1 MKATRIIIQAVLI
14 AAVIGLSYMVY
25 ETIMDPVR
33 FDREKTTRREAVI
46 TRLKDIRE
54 LQNSFYNVYGR
65 YTANF
70 DSLIAFAK
78 EGKLPIVKL
87 TADPRDTTFSHPIR
101 DTVGYVLVK
110 DTLFKDRSDFNADQL
125 QYIPFSNI
133 DGAQSVKF
141 TMTAGKIVKGNVP
154 VNVVEVFAPNK
165 EFLKGLNLKKYNVK
179 EDEGLGF
186 GSMFEPTTDGNW
198 E

>member
-1 MKATRIIIQAVLI
+1 MKATRLIISTVLI
-14 AAVIGLSYMVY
+14 LVAIGLSYFVY
-25 ETIMDPVR
+25 ESIMDPVR
-33 FDREKTTRREAVI
+33 FEREKSTRREAVI

-54 LQNSFYNVYGR
+54 LQNNFYNVYGR
-65 YTANF
+65 YTASF
-70 DSLIAFAK
+70 DSLVAFAK

-87 TADPRDTTFSHPIR
+87 TADPKDTTFSNPIR

-110 DTLFKDRSDFNADQL
+110 DTLFKNRTDFNADQL
-125 QYIPFSNI
+125 PFIPFSDY
-133 DGAQSVKF
+133 DGATPVKF
-141 TMTAGKIVKGNVP
+141 TMTAGKINKGNVP
-154 VNVVEVFAPNK
+154 VNVVEVFAANK
-165 EFLKGLNLKKYNVK
+165 EFLKGLNLKKYNIK